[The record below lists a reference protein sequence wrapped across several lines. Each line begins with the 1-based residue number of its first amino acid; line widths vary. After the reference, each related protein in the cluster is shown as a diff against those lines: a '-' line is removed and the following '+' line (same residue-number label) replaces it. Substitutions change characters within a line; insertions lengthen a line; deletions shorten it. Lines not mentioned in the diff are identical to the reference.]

1 MRRRLL
7 AGALAASALVC
18 SLGAPLGAS
27 TTGSDALQA
36 SSLQTRVSRVVD
48 GDTIR
53 IDGGQLVR
61 LIGVDTPEVQGPYR
75 DAECFGEQ
83 ASQHTEGLLPPRT
96 DVRLVFDVGHRDRY
110 DRLLAYVYRSSDDL
124 FVNASLVRNGYAN
137 VLTIPPNVRYAAR
150 FRRLER
156 AARAAGRG
164 LWSAC

>member
-1 MRRRLL
+1 M
-7 AGALAASALVC
+7 GALVC
-18 SLGAPLGAS
+18 SFGASSLGAS
-27 TTGSDALQA
+27 VRA
-36 SSLQTRVSRVVD
+36 STSERDSLHRPLQTRVERVVD

-75 DAECFGEQ
+75 EAECFGEQ
-83 ASQHTEGLLPPRT
+83 ASQHTEALLPPRT
-96 DVRLVFDVGHRDRY
+96 EVRLVFDVGHRDRF
-110 DRLLAYVYRSSDDL
+110 DRLLAYVYRTSDDL
-124 FVNASLVRNGYAN
+124 FVNASLVRNGFAN

-156 AARAAGRG
+156 AARSAGRG